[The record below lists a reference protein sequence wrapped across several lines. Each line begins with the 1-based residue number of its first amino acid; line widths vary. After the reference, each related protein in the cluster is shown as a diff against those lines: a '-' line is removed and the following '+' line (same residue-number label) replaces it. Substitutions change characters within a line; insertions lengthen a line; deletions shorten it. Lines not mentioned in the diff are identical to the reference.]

1 MESGIIESGSMKFK
15 NIFYFQNINEIGRCG
30 IVFLLYG

>member
-1 MESGIIESGSMKFK
+1 MISGNIESGNMKFK